1 MQSDK
6 KTSGDD
12 QVKNEDPNEKDQQP
26 KEMLQDKLKE
36 KSDEKITISN
46 AIQKSSNPVLCLITI
61 LVKLIAISSFIL
73 LSIFL
78 QNSTIYLIVILLG
91 AADFWIMKNLSGRKL
106 VGLRWWNEVKENGE
120 EVWIF
125 ESKNERKSN
134 YIINIM
140 L

>member
-36 KSDEKITISN
+36 KSDEKITITN